1 MQCVLEEK
9 YSQFDRICFFVSTNS
24 MNWIDIGFLIL
35 VSGGGMFGYLTGF
48 LNQIGRVVG
57 LFAAVYGS
65 IHLHLPVM
73 KWLGQFMDQPFSG
86 LLAYILLFVMIYLIA
101 LLILNLL
108 DTALRAAELKSEDR
122 KLGALLGIAKG
133 VLISAMLLF
142 GFALYPG
149 TSIARDIE
157 SSYTGRP
164 LLMLTQAVVVRVP
177 ATVRSRIEDTLEKV
191 HSISESNASYHKTSP
206 SKTDDRPKHP
216 L

>member
-1 MQCVLEEK
+1 
-9 YSQFDRICFFVSTNS
+9 

-48 LNQIGRVVG
+48 LNQIGRVIG

-65 IHLHLPVM
+65 VHLHLPVM
-73 KWLGQFMDQPFSG
+73 KWLGTFVDQPFSG
-86 LLAYILLFVMIYLIA
+86 LLAYVLLFVLIYVIA

-108 DTALRAAELKSEDR
+108 DSALHAAELKSEDR

-164 LLMLTQAVVVRVP
+164 LLILTQAVVVRVP
-177 ATVRSRIEDTLEKV
+177 EAVRSRIEDTLERV
-191 HSISESNASYHKTSP
+191 HSLSKSDTAHETTLPAKNRRVSNNP
-206 SKTDDRPKHP
+206 SLQRDQD
-216 L
+216 